1 MQQTHLR
8 DYSSYLFDLDGT
20 IYVGD
25 KVLDGAAATIQ
36 ALQESTKKTM
46 FATNTTLYT
55 REEVRDKLAGFGIS
69 CKTEEVITA
78 LSVAGMYFRD
88 FATGSKVFLLG
99 CDAMEEE
106 MRRFGI
112 AVTGEVMQAT
122 HVLVG
127 LDRTFDFDKMT
138 AVVNAIRNGAQLVGA
153 NPDPFCP
160 VEEGVIPDTWAFI
173 KAIETA
179 SGIPVSVTLGKPTNY
194 YASYALKQLRNGP
207 EKCLMVGDRLDT
219 DIALGKSIGMHTALV
234 LTGVDSRE
242 SIARTGIHPDYVCSS
257 IKDIL
262 EEHRF
267 EPEANFYPGNNLHL
281 SMKEGI

>member
-1 MQQTHLR
+1 MQQIPLR
-8 DYSSYLFDLDGT
+8 DFSSYLFDLDGT
-20 IYVGD
+20 IYVGG
-25 KVLDGAAATIQ
+25 KALNGAAETIK
-36 ALQESTKKTM
+36 ALQEQMKTTM

-99 CDAMEEE
+99 GEAMEEE
-106 MRRFGI
+106 MSRFGI
-112 AVTGEVMQAT
+112 AVTGEARQAT

-127 LDRTFDFDKMT
+127 LDRSFDFDKMT
-138 AVVNAIRNGAQLVGA
+138 TVVNAVRNGTQLVGA

-179 SGIPVSVTLGKPTNY
+179 SGVPVGVTLGKPTKY
-194 YASYALKQLRNGP
+194 YASYALKQLRNSP
-207 EKCLMVGDRLDT
+207 DKCLMVGDRLDT

-242 SIARTGIHPDYVCSS
+242 SIPRAGIHPDYVCTS

-262 EEHRF
+262 
-267 EPEANFYPGNNLHL
+267 
-281 SMKEGI
+281 